1 MSSQHCGIKKSFL
14 NSTKP
19 EYTASSNQPFCLF
32 HASNQT
38 FGVRTSPLRLSEETA
53 ETVDTVEKVVEEAVE
68 EVVEKSVGAG
78 GKLVAIKEENVEFT
92 AGIIGGIAGF
102 AIGGPVIGAIGAAAA
117 NYAAKTDNEVSD
129 IISAVSKSSIEVYN
143 YLVKLDDRYELLTK
157 AKASLESALAKL
169 KSNESVDNETV
180 KKVEAA
186 LATTTAKISEI
197 NEEYDVVGAG
207 VTAFGVFGDL
217 IEKAVTKAGELNEEY
232 KLTDKALTSLNKA
245 STLAKEKAAE
255 VSK

>member
-1 MSSQHCGIKKSFL
+1 MGYPIRLEEYINLTKMVKISQLIFPAFL
-14 NSTKP
+14 AA
-19 EYTASSNQPFCLF
+19 ASVSAFTTPTTT
-32 HASNQT
+32 T

-53 ETVDTVEKVVEEAVE
+53 ETVETVE